1 VHLLPAYCLATW
13 GVGVHQA
20 MLSVRLCIG
29 GGLAVG
35 LGNVCLDAIWRED
48 GCRSGVKRFG
58 IFSSD
63 CADE

>member
-1 VHLLPAYCLATW
+1 VHW
-13 GVGVHQA
+13 RRVGC
-20 MLSVRLCIG
+20 RFG
-29 GGLAVG
+29 ER

-48 GCRSGVKRFG
+48 GCRSGVKQFG